1 MSQYLAN
8 LNPYTPYCFSSV
20 ESLFI
25 RCNRS
30 VSYPAPT
37 YYAHLAADRARK
49 HHNDMTARRERA
61 PDIKRK
67 IEESDIDLMYFV

>member
-1 MSQYLAN
+1 M
-8 LNPYTPYCFSSV
+8 
-20 ESLFI
+20 
-25 RCNRS
+25 
-30 VSYPAPT
+30 SYPAPT